1 MRKVLVPV
9 LALAANS
16 CGLVGAPAA
25 IDITVEVD
33 PTALQRIC
41 RDQAGVCWPQSKDGL
56 KAVVH
61 ILATETN
68 SLKKYPEKIGE
79 RDTPGT
85 LTFRLED
92 LPDGDYQLD
101 PYTLQPPEWGQI
113 AFEPALRRV
122 LIKSGADGHGTFRV
136 EGSPGSPLL
145 GYGWR
150 ARGTRLW
157 RWVGVVSRR
166 AC

>member
-122 LIKSGADGHGTFRV
+122 LIKSGQTATARFVLKEVRDLPCWGTDGEL
-136 EGSPGSPLL
+136 EGRGCGVGSE
-145 GYGWR
+145 W
-150 ARGTRLW
+150 
-157 RWVGVVSRR
+157 
-166 AC
+166 